1 MSCFCRRCCTSGI
14 HPDGVKSRTR
24 GQKGESRRTVQAPMS
39 GSPAVCRKQ
48 NIQLWGKP
56 KEVRGGQDGSVSGC
70 WWPLRICPAYPAVS
84 YRLGSIHYQD
94 CLWWDEEA
102 DENGLYFFMTTH
114 SFLLVHAIF
123 AQFYCTRRNLC
134 RAQGFCEPL
143 NPDYATMHPHTT
155 VFILS
160 FSSHITLSLFYIT
173 WNTYKY
179 WLRWT
184 Y

>member
-48 NIQLWGKP
+48 NVQSWGKP

-84 YRLGSIHYQD
+84 YRLVSIHYQD

-102 DENGLYFFMTTH
+102 DENGLYFFSWQRIVFSLYTPFLRDFTVRGEIYAVLRVLRTSKSGLCHHESPYDSVYTKFFITH
-114 SFLLVHAIF
+114 YSFAFLYYLK
-123 AQFYCTRRNLC
+123 
-134 RAQGFCEPL
+134 
-143 NPDYATMHPHTT
+143 
-155 VFILS
+155 
-160 FSSHITLSLFYIT
+160 HI
-173 WNTYKY
+173 
-179 WLRWT
+179 
-184 Y
+184 